1 MKYRYPL
8 SEGTESAQRLL
19 GQLHRV
25 DGAQVEHTH
34 MVVGNYEQ
42 RSMPIDVAKP
52 DRYEEEGEPVGWTI
66 EAVMLLLSGAG
77 VMALIMFAIWGVSIF
92 RGIV

>member
-8 SEGTESAQRLL
+8 SEGTESAQRIL

-25 DGAQVEHTH
+25 DTS
-34 MVVGNYEQ
+34 MLEQ
-42 RSMPIDVAKP
+42 NETIFRSGDALQIDVAVP
-52 DRYEEEGEPVGWTI
+52 DKYEDDESSASWTI

-77 VMALIMFAIWGVSIF
+77 VMALIMFVIWGVSIF
-92 RGIV
+92 RGLW